1 MGNSISKSCGGK
13 NVKNALEKG
22 EDTLVKL
29 KQVHETL
36 EDKAQEY
43 TKKC

>member
-1 MGNSISKSCGGK
+1 MGNSISTSCGGK

-36 EDKAQEY
+36 EDNAQEY
-43 TKKC
+43 TKKY

>member
-1 MGNSISKSCGGK
+1 MGNSISTVCGGK

-22 EDTLVKL
+22 EDTLMKL
-29 KQVHETL
+29 KQVQTTL

-43 TKKC
+43 TTKY